1 MNTKGRTEQGR
12 DRGGAAAQDAI
23 ISRAAPVLPRD
34 QWLRTYTGRILKV
47 WLGQRAPLG
56 LAPAYATWITKDLS
70 ECYAQPLR
78 RAVIE
83 QTY

>member
-1 MNTKGRTEQGR
+1 MNTEGKTKQGR
-12 DRGGAAAQDAI
+12 DRGSTAARNAS

-34 QWLRTYTGRILKV
+34 QWLRTYTRRILKV

-70 ECYAQPLR
+70 ECYAQPLK
-78 RAVIE
+78 RAFIE